1 MLEQSGSAR
10 VGIRLH
16 EGEGHGSADV
26 AAAVSGRRQVCGRG
40 YGGEKGNLRLIA
52 RYVVLPGGQRINLP
66 ADLSKPVSPRA
77 LAFRRGSNSKRSQAR
92 G

>member
-16 EGEGHGSADV
+16 EGEGHGSADI

-40 YGGEKGNLRLIA
+40 IRRREREFA
-52 RYVVLPGGQRINLP
+52 P
-66 ADLSKPVSPRA
+66 DRA
-77 LAFRRGSNSKRSQAR
+77 LRRPTWRAADQCSG
-92 G
+92 